1 MYAYP
6 KTFHISNQKKTS
18 LVEEITDAIRNT
30 SIFELKDWGLRIP
43 TTMARV
49 TVRRGENIGNLVK
62 FLGSAVIDEGLGFV
76 DSIRSGQ
83 VIEHI
88 SQRSKVACDS
98 LLQAGSTATNTFRR
112 LSTAIND
119 EPSVY
124 VPKLAAGILGF
135 LVASGGLDGDGGV
148 PDLDFLGGIG
158 THRSIFTHSVVAGI
172 VIETILISFSD
183 LTKTVYR
190 NFPEHHD
197 QLWDRL
203 VDGKGEIMEALSQGI
218 SAGIAYHLG
227 VDATIDGDGLY
238 RDLPVSMPQG
248 AHAFIIST
256 NAVTEGVD
264 SMRRDNRSRT
274 GFQHIFSTFKEA
286 SNFAKEHPGSKLT
299 RSKSGTGFVVE

>member
-1 MYAYP
+1 MSAYP
-6 KTFHISNQKKTS
+6 TTFRITNQKKAF

-30 SIFELKDWGLRIP
+30 PISELKDWGLRIP
-43 TTMARV
+43 TTMSMV
-49 TVRRGENIGNLVK
+49 TVRRGKNIGNLVK
-62 FLGSAVIDEGLGFV
+62 FLGNAVIDESQGFI
-76 DSIRSGQ
+76 DSIRIGQ

-88 SQRSKVACDS
+88 SQRGKVARDS
-98 LLQAGSTATNTFRR
+98 LLQTCDTATNAFLR
-112 LSTAIND
+112 LSTAINN

-124 VPKLAAGILGF
+124 VPKLAAGVLGF
-135 LVASGGLDGDGGV
+135 LGASGGLDGDGGV

-158 THRSIFTHSVVAGI
+158 AHRSIFTHSIIAGI

-190 NFPEHHD
+190 NLPEHHD

-203 VDGKGEIMEALSQGI
+203 VVGNGEIMMALSQGI

-248 AHAFIIST
+248 AHDFIIST

-264 SMRRDNRSRT
+264 SMRRDKRSGQ
-274 GFQHIFSTFKEA
+274 GFQRTFSTFKEA
-286 SNFAKEHPGSKLT
+286 SAFAKQHPGSKLT
-299 RSKSGTGFVVE
+299 RSKTGTGFVVI